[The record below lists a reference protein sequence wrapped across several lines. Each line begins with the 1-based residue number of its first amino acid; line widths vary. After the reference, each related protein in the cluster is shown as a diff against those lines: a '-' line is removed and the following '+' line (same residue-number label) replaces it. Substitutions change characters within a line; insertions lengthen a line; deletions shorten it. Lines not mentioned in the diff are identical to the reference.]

1 MSFRYNG
8 DDVKEADSRRRNVI
22 ATPDPNLVLRLR
34 GGSDAKCGAE
44 SWSKQSDLAE
54 VILSDVMSASRKDFA
69 KLSVSTLSELCHH
82 LVSKF
87 GKNSPPDLKDNVVI
101 SSIKSL
107 EERLADLAR
116 QIDGGNK
123 LLSNQISDCNS
134 LLAGQI
140 ADSNKLLSDQVLKAK
155 NELSQRMSV
164 NPARPPV
171 LHQTN
176 TTINSSASI
185 APCEPTSAYHQ
196 NVIPDDL
203 KSRLLAFCQT
213 LKYEKEGGHG
223 ATPFGETYKYKK
235 PYKNYVTDSAV
246 HVPRPMPEIVME
258 LVASML
264 EEFPELAGVNQCLIN
279 EFIGSESYLVEHED
293 NEEVIC
299 PLSSIFTWSMGDE
312 AEILFNPKGHE
323 SEPQV
328 LSPKDGSL
336 YVMSRKSQDL
346 WTHQIVKSEERDPN
360 FRRYSITLRTV
371 GAQFRRSTVI
381 IGDSNTEHLNF
392 GTGPR
397 SFGYNMPGQR
407 IKAAKIADINPLDC
421 TGYNN
426 IVLHTGLNDLKPY
439 KANIPALA
447 DELINKVELIRSIC
461 PKARVTV
468 DPILPTMLHSI
479 NTKAMEF
486 NAILESY
493 INSSPANNKLRQLNC
508 GEFLD
513 ESSNLMKEDLLRYR
527 RRDNYHIGSNGY
539 FMLSKL
545 IRERVRGA
553 RVNSTSYA
561 GITSNDR
568 QSNNAGPKN
577 YSNNLGSDARSNVRS
592 DVRRDVRSDGRSDV
606 RRDVRSDVRSAVG
619 SGSRS
624 PVNLMRQSQPH
635 AFSNTMPAQSAQT

>member
-1 MSFRYNG
+1 MSSMSSNG
-8 DDVKEADSRRRNVI
+8 GDVKEADARRRNDI
-22 ATPDPNLVLRLR
+22 ASPDPNLVLRLR
-34 GGSDAKCGAE
+34 GGSASDIKSGAE

-54 VILSDVMSASRKDFA
+54 VILSDVMSASKKDFS

-116 QIDGGNK
+116 QIDGGHK

-155 NELSQRMSV
+155 NELSERMSV

-171 LHQTN
+171 LNQTN
-176 TTINSSASI
+176 TTINSSASVGSV
-185 APCEPTSAYHQ
+185 CEPTSAFRQ
-196 NVIPDDL
+196 NIVPQDL
-203 KSRLLAFCQT
+203 KTRLIAFCQT
-213 LKYEKEGGHG
+213 LTYEKEGGHG
-223 ATPFGETYKYKK
+223 AAPFGERYKYKK
-235 PYKNYVTDSAV
+235 PYKNFATNSSDHVT
-246 HVPRPMPEIVME
+246 RPIPEIVME
-258 LVASML
+258 LINTML
-264 EEFPELAGVNQCLIN
+264 DEFPELAGVNQCLIN
-279 EFIGSESYLVEHED
+279 EFIGNECYLVEHED
-293 NEEVIC
+293 NEGVIC

-323 SEPQV
+323 GDAQS
-328 LSPKDGSL
+328 LSLQDGSL
-336 YVMSRKSQDL
+336 YVMSKKSQDL
-346 WTHQIVKSEERDPN
+346 WTHRIDKSEGRDLN

-371 GAQFRRSTVI
+371 GTQFTRSTVV

-397 SFGYNMPGQR
+397 SFGFNMPGQR

-421 TGYNN
+421 TGYSN

-439 KANIPALA
+439 RANIQALA
-447 DELINKVELIRSIC
+447 EELINKVEIIRTIC

-468 DPILPTMLHSI
+468 NPILPTMLHSI
-479 NTKAMEF
+479 NAKAMEF
-486 NAILESY
+486 NAIIANY
-493 INSSPANNKLRQLNC
+493 IDSFPSNNKLKQLNC
-508 GEFLD
+508 RDFLD
-513 ESSNLMKEDLLRYR
+513 ESSNLMKEDLRRYR
-527 RRDNYHIGSNGY
+527 RRDDFHIGSNGY
-539 FMLSKL
+539 FLLSKL

-561 GITSNDR
+561 AITTNNDR
-568 QSNNAGPKN
+568 QSDNVGSRHYNNNARN
-577 YSNNLGSDARSNVRS
+577 DTRSNVRS
-592 DVRRDVRSDGRSDV
+592 DVRSGVRSGV
-606 RRDVRSDVRSAVG
+606 GSDVRSAVG
-619 SGSRS
+619 SLSRS
-624 PVNLMRQSQPH
+624 PLNLMRQPQPH
-635 AFSNTMPAQSAQT
+635 AFSDTMPAQSAQT

>member
-1 MSFRYNG
+1 MSFRYN
-8 DDVKEADSRRRNVI
+8 DDDAKKCDNEGRSD
-22 ATPDPNLVLRLR
+22 LVLRLR
-34 GGSDAKCGAE
+34 GGGDHIKPCVE
-44 SWSKQSDLAE
+44 SWSKQSELAE
-54 VILSDVMSASRKDFA
+54 VILSDVMSASKKDFT
-69 KLSVSTLSELCHH
+69 KLSVNTLSELCHH

-134 LLAGQI
+134 LLASQI
-140 ADSNKLLSDQVLKAK
+140 ADSNKLLSDQVFKAK
-155 NELSQRMSV
+155 NELSERMSL
-164 NPARPPV
+164 NPAKPPA
-171 LHQTN
+171 LNQTN
-176 TTINSSASI
+176 TSRNSSASVHVSNV
-185 APCEPTSAYHQ
+185 CEPTSAHRE

-203 KSRLLAFCQT
+203 KRRLMAFCQT

-223 ATPFGETYKYKK
+223 AAPFGQTYTYKK
-235 PYKNYVTDSAV
+235 PYQNYATDSV
-246 HVPRPMPEIVME
+246 DVPRPIPEIVME
-258 LVASML
+258 LIGSML
-264 EEFPELAGVNQCLIN
+264 EEFPELAGINQCLIN
-279 EFIGSESYLVEHED
+279 EFIGSECYLVEHED
-293 NEEVIC
+293 NEGVIC

-346 WTHQIVKSEERDPN
+346 WTHRIDKSEERDDN
-360 FRRYSITLRTV
+360 FCRYSITLRTV
-371 GAQFRRSTVI
+371 GAQFRRSTVV

-397 SFGYNMPGQR
+397 SFGFNMPGQR

-421 TGYNN
+421 TGYSN

-439 KANIPALA
+439 KVNVPALA
-447 DELINKVELIRSIC
+447 DELINKIELIRSIC

-486 NAILESY
+486 NAILANY
-493 INSSPANNKLRQLNC
+493 IDSFPANNKLKQLNC
-508 GEFLD
+508 REFLD
-513 ESSNLMKEDLLRYR
+513 ESSKLMKEDLLRYR
-527 RRDNYHIGSNGY
+527 RRDDYHIGSNGY
-539 FMLSKL
+539 FLLSKL

-553 RVNSTSYA
+553 RVNGTSYA
-561 GITSNDR
+561 GIANNGR
-568 QSNNAGPKN
+568 QSNNAGPKH
-577 YSNNLGSDARSNVRS
+577 YNNNRRSNVRG
-592 DVRRDVRSDGRSDV
+592 DVRPDVRSGVGSEVRSG
-606 RRDVRSDVRSAVG
+606 VRSDVRSDVG
-619 SGSRS
+619 SGSRF
-624 PVNLMRQSQPH
+624 PVNLMRQSQPQ
-635 AFSNTMPAQSAQT
+635 AFSNTMPTQSAQT

>member
-1 MSFRYNG
+1 MSFRYN
-8 DDVKEADSRRRNVI
+8 DDAKKCDNDNEGRSD
-22 ATPDPNLVLRLR
+22 LVLRLR
-34 GGSDAKCGAE
+34 GGGDHVKPCVE
-44 SWSKQSDLAE
+44 SWSKQSELAE
-54 VILSDVMSASRKDFA
+54 VILSDVMSASKRDFT

-134 LLAGQI
+134 LLASQI

-155 NELSQRMSV
+155 NELSERMSI
-164 NPARPPV
+164 NPAKPPV
-171 LHQTN
+171 LNQTN
-176 TTINSSASI
+176 STRNSSASVHVSNV
-185 APCEPTSAYHQ
+185 CEPTSAQ
-196 NVIPDDL
+196 RENVIPDEL
-203 KSRLLAFCQT
+203 KRRLMAFCQT

-223 ATPFGETYKYKK
+223 AAPFGQTYTYKK
-235 PYKNYVTDSAV
+235 PYQNYATDSV
-246 HVPRPMPEIVME
+246 DHVPRPIPEIVME
-258 LVASML
+258 LIGSLL
-264 EEFPELAGVNQCLIN
+264 EEFPELAGINQCLIN
-279 EFIGSESYLVEHED
+279 EFIGSECYLVEHED
-293 NEEVIC
+293 NEGVIC

-346 WTHQIVKSEERDPN
+346 WTHRIDKSEERDDN

-371 GAQFRRSTVI
+371 GAQFRRSTVV

-397 SFGYNMPGQR
+397 SFGFNMPGQR

-421 TGYNN
+421 TGYSN

-439 KANIPALA
+439 KANVPALA

-468 DPILPTMLHSI
+468 NPILPTMLHSI
-479 NTKAMEF
+479 NTKAIEF
-486 NAILESY
+486 NAILANY
-493 INSSPANNKLRQLNC
+493 IDSFPANNKLKQLNC
-508 GEFLD
+508 REFLD

-527 RRDNYHIGSNGY
+527 RRDDYHIGSNGY
-539 FMLSKL
+539 FLLSKL

-561 GITSNDR
+561 GITNNGR
-568 QSNNAGPKN
+568 QSNNAGPKHYN
-577 YSNNLGSDARSNVRS
+577 NNLRSNVRG
-592 DVRRDVRSDGRSDV
+592 DVRP
-606 RRDVRSDVRSAVG
+606 DVRSDVRSGERSDVRSDVG
-619 SGSRS
+619 IGSRV
-624 PVNLMRQSQPH
+624 PVNLMRQSQPQ
-635 AFSNTMPAQSAQT
+635 AFSNTMTTQSAQT